1 MDTFKR
7 QIGFIPIV
15 ITPPSA
21 LELPDFGELLES
33 RGLFFFL
40 TRRDIKLHFQ
50 QTVIGF
56 LWVVL
61 QPLIQMLIFYVILGE
76 LVKVPT
82 GVIPYHIFFLSA
94 FFVWKFFSQVVKN
107 SAFSLVGNIGLI
119 VKSYF
124 PRLAKPLTTVANAL
138 IDLGVSFLVLLV
150 FLLINGNF
158 PIYERVNALL
168 EVGTGFNAELSGREN
183 IFLNG
188 SFLGMKT
195 NEIRQRF
202 DEIVAFSEVEKFI
215 DMPVKYYSSGM
226 FVRLAF
232 SVAVHLTPE
241 ILLLDEVLSVG
252 DAGFQQKSMEK
263 MKELLG
269 SGATIILVTHNAQ
282 AIREICT
289 RAIWLEKGMIQMDGP
304 SSDVVEKYHDF
315 CNETLL

>member
-1 MDTFKR
+1 MSPLAIKAEHVWKEYRIRHNLEGPQRSLKSILNTPFKR
-7 QIGFIPIV
+7 
-15 ITPPSA
+15 SA
-21 LELPDFGELLES
+21 RRAEEDPRCMRSEP
-33 RGLFFFL
+33 FFA
-40 TRRDIKLHFQ
+40 IKDVSFDVQ
-50 QTVIGF
+50 
-56 LWVVL
+56 
-61 QPLIQMLIFYVILGE
+61 LGE
-76 LVKVPT
+76 SVGLLGRNGT
-82 GVIPYHIFFLSA
+82 G
-94 FFVWKFFSQVVKN
+94 
-107 SAFSLVGNIGLI
+107 
-119 VKSYF
+119 KSTMLKI
-124 PRLAKPLTTVANAL
+124 LARITRPSTGRIT
-138 IDLGVSFLVLLV
+138 
-150 FLLINGNF
+150 
-158 PIYERVNALL
+158 IYERVNALL

-183 IFLNG
+183 IYLNG

-289 RAIWLEKGMIQMDGP
+289 RAIWLEKGIIQMDGP

-315 CNETLL
+315 RNETLL